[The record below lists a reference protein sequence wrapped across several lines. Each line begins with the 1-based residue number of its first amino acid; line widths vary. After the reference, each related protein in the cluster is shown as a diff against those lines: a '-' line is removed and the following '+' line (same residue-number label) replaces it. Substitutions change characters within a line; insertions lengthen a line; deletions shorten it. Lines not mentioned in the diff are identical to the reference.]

1 LKIDSKV
8 QNQLVWVVG
17 TRQLAHLLVFWSTN
31 PPYYLL
37 QFPELMEKIFDEGY
51 WLQFELNE

>member
-31 PPYYLL
+31 PHYYLL
-37 QFPELMEKIFDEGY
+37 QFPELMEKICDEGY